1 MIPNFQLLFLIL
13 LKVNGFIPSTFY
25 KKTRIIPI
33 LNSLKTEERE
43 NPCKSIFSG
52 KDSTVSYGDYDSGKY
67 CKYRNIYYF
76 PDNNN
81 IHLISKSNV
90 KRLFYGWRM
99 SLLNS
104 NMIYDDDF
112 KNFHYHLND
121 ENTVYFSWVPH
132 NNKDYVRGLIA
143 ANVNEENEIIK
154 IKSILLAP
162 PKDEKIIHQADN
174 FVLLVS
180 DLDHLKFIYN
190 WMHNLKIDLNSI

>member
-1 MIPNFQLLFLIL
+1 MILKFLLLLLIL

-25 KKTRIIPI
+25 RKSRIIPN
-33 LNSLKTEERE
+33 LNSHNKEEKA
-43 NPCKSIFSG
+43 NSCKSICSV
-52 KDSTVSYGDYDSGKY
+52 KDSIVSYGNYDSGKY

-76 PDNNN
+76 PDNSN

-90 KRLFYGWRM
+90 NRLFYGWRM

-112 KNFHYHLND
+112 KCFHYHLND
-121 ENTVYFSWVPH
+121 ENIVYFSWVPH